1 MLNKNSLKELLS
13 LLKFSE
19 NWKVWEKT
27 VNWNKFFVDFDKWI
41 LWYPKWVI
49 INDKTT
55 SNFDKPEN
63 FVVFE
68 CVHRLVEKWYRPEH
82 IELEKKWTLW
92 HDAKWWK
99 ADICVTDENGNMLL
113 IIECKTAWKEYNKAW
128 KDTNNDWWQVFSYW
142 QQERWTKRLSLYC
155 SDIEDWELIYIND
168 IINCSDDA
176 NVLLVAKKDDSILLY
191 KNAKTAEELFNVWDE
206 TYWKQ
211 SFQWLIFWEDTQ
223 AYKIWVKP
231 LRKKDLRDFKPEDR
245 IVNRFEE
252 ILRHNNVSD
261 KENAFN
267 RLIALF
273 IWKLY
278 DEITKW
284 NNDEVEFQYKVWT
297 DTYETLQD
305 RLQRLH
311 RDWMRDFMEEEI
323 SYIENDY
330 AEKLFAN
337 KLDWKQRKAAIED
350 LQNTI
355 RILKFYSN
363 NDFSFKDVHNEE
375 LFLQNWKIL
384 VEMVQLFE
392 QYRIVYQWKQQFLW
406 DLFEQ
411 LLNKGFKQNEWQF
424 FTPTPITRYIWDC
437 LPLEKIVLKEWK
449 FNLPKVVDY
458 ACWAGHFLTEAVE
471 SINEYFKSQWN
482 EELIKENNWVRESIF
497 WVEKDYR
504 LARVAK
510 VSLYMNW
517 AGKWN
522 IIFWDWLEQ
531 YKEKWI
537 ENWTFDILVANPPYS
552 VSSFKQHLKLKNNEL
567 EILNSISNDW
577 WEIETAFIERIAQL
591 LKPKWIA
598 AVILPSSILSNGSE
612 SYINARKILLKNFYV
627 CAITQFW
634 SKTFWATW
642 TNTVVLFLEKYDEPP
657 KHYKIIEDTVDSI
670 FEWDEDWW
678 EDKEIFSQYLD
689 KIWVSLDD
697 YKNFISEKSSIEDL
711 WKIEYFAEYVNEFLV
726 KKESKKNDKKAIF
739 YKKYKALEREKLY
752 YFSLVYNQNTL
763 IISSPSDNNEQ
774 KIFLWYDWSNRKWS
788 EWIQITNP
796 GWKLYNDYD
805 RYAYDTL
812 ASAVRKAFDDRQIE
826 LENVVKYYKYS
837 PLKDMLDFS
846 RTYFDASIKTNVV
859 KRIEFQSKYPL
870 VNLWALAKISSW
882 NSAPQWEHLFEWG
895 KYNFFRVSDVAKYH
909 LTKSLT
915 ESTTLL
921 NDDWIKWLKK
931 FPKWTILVPKSWAS
945 TYLDHRAIMGVDWYV
960 VSHLA
965 TINVES
971 KDILT
976 EYLYEIFVNIKA
988 KDLKPDS
995 WYPSL
1000 NEADFSS
1007 IKIPLPP
1014 LDIQKK
1020 VIEECSKIDEE
1031 YNTSRMT
1038 IEEYKKKIS
1047 DIFTKLEIVKGGG
1060 RLVKLRDICEKP
1072 MYWANVAAKDWDKR
1086 NDYRYIRITDIDDD
1100 WYLNDDWKTAESI
1113 DEKYI
1118 LKNWDLLFARSWATA
1133 WKTFLYTDKIWKAI
1147 YAWYLIRFKPIEAE
1161 VLPKYLFL
1169 YTHTKEYLRWVERT
1183 RGGTAQP
1190 NINAEQFWS
1199 LEIPLPPINIQK
1211 NIIKEVENYE
1221 KEIEKAKQIMNSCF
1235 SRKQAVLDKY
1245 LK

>member
-1 MLNKNSLKELLS
+1 M
-13 LLKFSE
+13 
-19 NWKVWEKT
+19 

-68 CVHRLVEKWYRPEH
+68 CVHRLVEKWYRPNH

-99 ADICVTDENGNMLL
+99 ADICVKDEKENMLL

-142 QQERWTKRLSLYC
+142 QQERWTKWLSLYC
-155 SDIEDWELIYIND
+155 SDIEDWELIYTND

-211 SFQWLIFWEDTQ
+211 SFKWLIFWEDTQ

-231 LRKKDLRDFKPEDR
+231 LRKKDLRDFKPEDK

-392 QYRIVYQWKQQFLW
+392 QYRIVYPWKQQFLW

-612 SYINARKILLKNFYV
+612 SYINARKILLKNFYIR
-627 CAITQFW
+627 AITQFW

-670 FEWDEDWW
+670 FEWNEDWR
-678 EDKEIFSQYLD
+678 EDKEIFTQYLD

-711 WKIEYFAEYVNEFLV
+711 WKIEYFAEYVNEFLA

-739 YKKYKALEREKLY
+739 YKKYKALEREKMY

-763 IISSPSDNNEQ
+763 VVSSPSDNNEQ
-774 KIFLWYDWSNRKWS
+774 KVFLWYDWSNRKWA

-796 GWKLYNDYD
+796 WWQLYNDEN
-805 RYAYDTL
+805 RYAEDTL
-812 ASAVRKAFDDRQIE
+812 ASAIRKTFYDEQVE
-826 LENVVKYYKYS
+826 LNPFKKYYQYS
-837 PLKDMLDFS
+837 RLQNMLDFS
-846 RTYFDASIKTNVV
+846 RVIFDVSIKTNSI
-859 KRIEFQSKYPL
+859 KNIEIKSKYPL
-870 VNLWALAKISSW
+870 IKIKDLLESDIIMWSTPSKK
-882 NSAPQWEHLFEWG
+882 NR
-895 KYNFFRVSDVAKYH
+895 KYWD
-909 LTKSLT
+909 
-915 ESTTLL
+915 
-921 NDDWIKWLKK
+921 
-931 FPKWTILVPKSWAS
+931 
-945 TYLDHRAIMGVDWYV
+945 
-960 VSHLA
+960 
-965 TINVES
+965 S
-971 KDILT
+971 KDIPWLT
-976 EYLYEIFVNIKA
+976 TPDFWDKMYLDKTNQFVSKQAKDDNEVKIVPINSVLLSCTATVWKAWINTIELATNQQINALICKKDKIVNEYLVYILRFHKEYLENLTANWWVKHINH
-988 KDLKPDS
+988 DMLKS
-995 WYPSL
+995 
-1000 NEADFSS
+1000 F
-1007 IKIPLPP
+1007 KIPLPP
-1014 LDIQKK
+1014 LNIQKK

-1038 IEEYKKKIS
+1038 VEGYKNKIRNV
-1047 DIFTKLEIVKGGG
+1047 FTKLEIIKSE
-1060 RLVKLRDICEKP
+1060 D
-1072 MYWANVAAKDWDKR
+1072 
-1086 NDYRYIRITDIDDD
+1086 
-1100 WYLNDDWKTAESI
+1100 
-1113 DEKYI
+1113 
-1118 LKNWDLLFARSWATA
+1118 
-1133 WKTFLYTDKIWKAI
+1133 
-1147 YAWYLIRFKPIEAE
+1147 
-1161 VLPKYLFL
+1161 
-1169 YTHTKEYLRWVERT
+1169 
-1183 RGGTAQP
+1183 
-1190 NINAEQFWS
+1190 S
-1199 LEIPLPPINIQK
+1199 L
-1211 NIIKEVENYE
+1211 
-1221 KEIEKAKQIMNSCF
+1221 
-1235 SRKQAVLDKY
+1235 
-1245 LK
+1245 

>member
-13 LLKFSE
+13 LLNFSE
-19 NWKVWEKT
+19 NWRIWEKL
-27 VNWNKFFVDFDKWI
+27 VNWNKFFVDFGKWI

-68 CVHRLVEKWYRPEH
+68 CVHRLVEKWYRPDH

-99 ADICVTDENGNMLL
+99 ADICVKDEKENMLL

-142 QQERWTKRLSLYC
+142 QQERWTKWLSLYC
-155 SDIEDWELIYIND
+155 SDIEDWELIYTND

-211 SFQWLIFWEDTQ
+211 SFKWLIFWEDTQ

-231 LRKKDLRDFKPEDR
+231 LRKKDLRDFKPEDK

-392 QYRIVYQWKQQFLW
+392 QYRIVYPWKQQFLW

-627 CAITQFW
+627 HTITQFW

-670 FEWDEDWW
+670 FEWNEDWW

-711 WKIEYFAEYVNEFLV
+711 WKIEYFAEYVNESLS
-726 KKESKKNDKKAIF
+726 KKETKKNDKKTAF
-739 YKKYKALEREKLY
+739 YKKYKALEREKMY

-774 KIFLWYDWSNRKWS
+774 KIFLWYDWSNRKWA
-788 EWIQITNP
+788 EWIQIVSP
-796 GWKLYNDYD
+796 WWQLYNDEN
-805 RYAYDTL
+805 RYAEDTL
-812 ASAVRKAFDDRQIE
+812 ASAVRKIFNNEQVE
-826 LENVVKYYKYS
+826 LNPFKKYYQFS
-837 PLKDMLDFS
+837 RLQDMLDFS
-846 RTYFDASIKTNVV
+846 RVIFDVSIKTNITKKTV
-859 KRIEFQSKYPL
+859 IQSKYPL
-870 VNLWALAKISSW
+870 IELSNFEVQKWTSITSSKAIKWNIKVVAWWLDFAYYHNQANREKNIITISASWANAWFVNFWDEPIFASDCTTIRW
-882 NSAPQWEHLFEWG
+882 NSDL
-895 KYNFFRVSDVAKYH
+895 N
-909 LTKSLT
+909 
-915 ESTTLL
+915 TLYIYYYL
-921 NDDWIKWLKK
+921 KCNQKIVYELQKWSAQPHVYPDDIKKL
-931 FPKWTILVPKSWAS
+931 
-945 TYLDHRAIMGVDWYV
+945 
-960 VSHLA
+960 
-965 TINVES
+965 
-971 KDILT
+971 
-976 EYLYEIFVNIKA
+976 
-988 KDLKPDS
+988 
-995 WYPSL
+995 
-1000 NEADFSS
+1000 
-1007 IKIPLPP
+1007 KIPNVDENL
-1014 LDIQKK
+1014 QKK
-1020 VIEECSKIDEE
+1020 IVEECSKIDEE

-1047 DIFTKLEIVKGGG
+1047 DIFTKLEIVKGG
-1060 RLVKLRDICEKP
+1060 
-1072 MYWANVAAKDWDKR
+1072 
-1086 NDYRYIRITDIDDD
+1086 
-1100 WYLNDDWKTAESI
+1100 
-1113 DEKYI
+1113 
-1118 LKNWDLLFARSWATA
+1118 DLL
-1133 WKTFLYTDKIWKAI
+1133 
-1147 YAWYLIRFKPIEAE
+1147 
-1161 VLPKYLFL
+1161 
-1169 YTHTKEYLRWVERT
+1169 
-1183 RGGTAQP
+1183 
-1190 NINAEQFWS
+1190 N
-1199 LEIPLPPINIQK
+1199 
-1211 NIIKEVENYE
+1211 
-1221 KEIEKAKQIMNSCF
+1221 
-1235 SRKQAVLDKY
+1235 
-1245 LK
+1245 